1 MPGRAPSPGEE
12 EAELR
17 QRIAAARE
25 ERDALLQLRH
35 ERAERLRAEAE
46 LEMARTRSAEKTA
59 QLAASQTKLAQL
71 KRAVSPDVAL
81 DADGAAEG
89 LEGAPEEVQLI
100 AAVADTI
107 QVYRR
112 CVAAT
117 VVPVFPQSMTLER
130 HELATIFGSPA
141 GYGLS
146 DTATLAGGFFGALV
160 GYDQCISR
168 EDLVA
173 YISRITS
180 SDVTRLLV
188 AAADDRQD
196 GRLAAADVVNIMR
209 LFKHFFEHY
218 ALCERSAE
226 FDVCMLEKIAAEVRE
241 LDETGWTKAAEV
253 SLLRLKVLSVEHLPA
268 TARNEVAYT
277 YQNCVRQA
285 GSLQG

>member
-146 DTATLAGGFFGALV
+146 DTAKWRQESGSYATAGGAQTG
-160 GYDQCISR
+160 GGG
-168 EDLVA
+168 
-173 YISRITS
+173 
-180 SDVTRLLV
+180 VTRPTRSLRGECVAIGTKGTLL
-188 AAADDRQD
+188 ARHSSACRIGNKISAPMAKWSLGHWRF
-196 GRLAAADVVNIMR
+196 GMRGKLAAAP
-209 LFKHFFEHY
+209 
-218 ALCERSAE
+218 ASPLCAPPYG
-226 FDVCMLEKIAAEVRE
+226 I
-241 LDETGWTKAAEV
+241 
-253 SLLRLKVLSVEHLPA
+253 LSVRTNLAAPPSH
-268 TARNEVAYT
+268 R
-277 YQNCVRQA
+277 
-285 GSLQG
+285 